1 MIQTNLTR
9 WFKELL
15 FLTNVR
21 RLIWHRSS
29 RRESQMFFCVIGE
42 DTWQPQGCVR
52 SSASF
57 FFFSLCAFYFFRF
70 VCFFFLDFIFHSTKL
85 QLHDMTCCAA
95 VLLCQELHVL
105 SASGERR
112 REQAQ
117 CVLHRQQPQQQRRGV
132 GAGGPS
138 IQGLPR
144 TEEPH
149 RRAQKYVHSLL
160 PHSVS
165 VFVLCVGS
173 SCSYPV

>member
-1 MIQTNLTR
+1 
-9 WFKELL
+9 
-15 FLTNVR
+15 
-21 RLIWHRSS
+21 
-29 RRESQMFFCVIGE
+29 
-42 DTWQPQGCVR
+42 
-52 SSASF
+52 
-57 FFFSLCAFYFFRF
+57 
-70 VCFFFLDFIFHSTKL
+70 
-85 QLHDMTCCAA
+85 MTCCAA

-117 CVLHRQQPQQQRRGV
+117 CVLHRQQPQQQRGGV

-149 RRAQKYVHSLL
+149 RRAQKYVPSLL

-165 VFVLCVGS
+165 VFVRCVGS
-173 SCSYPV
+173 SCSYPMQEKGEEEALAGKMTERQFFFYVIIFAVS